1 MLAVYYNKSKN
12 TNPSHLENHD
22 RVIQSIKYIKD
33 KLPSTIIYNNNQ
45 ILTYLQ
51 ENLHL
56 GSKEDIANIILTQI
70 YSEDYLNEVKE
81 MTQSLEDG
89 DIIEGDTYFSN
100 ITFNE
105 ILDNSIILY
114 NVCYQIIEN
123 DIKYA
128 YCLIR
133 PPSHHSSLNRYNG
146 FCIVNHTYLTAKY
159 LHDKHNKKIL
169 ILDYDVHHGDGT
181 QALINQHLEDDVYF
195 VSMHCYGKGFYPG
208 TGNVDENN
216 EKVLNIPMKRGTGDE
231 LYIEKFNEVK
241 DYIKSKENDIIIV
254 SNGLDAHH
262 ADPFGVMYLTNKF
275 YVSVTEYLKSLDK
288 QLIYILEGG
297 YNPKTIGKI
306 SVDIIKEITGLSDSI
321 EFEELD
327 DSDSD

>member
-114 NVCYQIIEN
+114 NVCY
-123 DIKYA
+123 
-128 YCLIR
+128 
-133 PPSHHSSLNRYNG
+133 
-146 FCIVNHTYLTAKY
+146 
-159 LHDKHNKKIL
+159 
-169 ILDYDVHHGDGT
+169 
-181 QALINQHLEDDVYF
+181 
-195 VSMHCYGKGFYPG
+195 
-208 TGNVDENN
+208 
-216 EKVLNIPMKRGTGDE
+216 
-231 LYIEKFNEVK
+231 
-241 DYIKSKENDIIIV
+241 
-254 SNGLDAHH
+254 
-262 ADPFGVMYLTNKF
+262 
-275 YVSVTEYLKSLDK
+275 
-288 QLIYILEGG
+288 
-297 YNPKTIGKI
+297 
-306 SVDIIKEITGLSDSI
+306 
-321 EFEELD
+321 
-327 DSDSD
+327 